1 MTASSIVRYLGCVCW
16 SLIPKE
22 DWGFSMAQLV
32 LKYYGNKVDLK
43 EYYLSSEESM

>member
-1 MTASSIVRYLGCVCW
+1 LEFDTQRGL
-16 SLIPKE
+16 
-22 DWGFSMAQLV
+22 GFSMAQLV